1 MRDNENMGMT
11 PEQAAETS
19 GNMTKAQLQTLADK
33 QAAEI
38 AALKAQLAEKSA
50 PAAPAFGDT
59 EEGQKAYLNERIPFK
74 AIKDAEHYVDDLV
87 VIVNGQ
93 RFHIQRGK
101 VVMIP
106 RYVYLAIDDGERQM
120 AEAADIISAL
130 VEKSE
135 SRIGG
140 M

>member
-1 MRDNENMGMT
+1 MTDSENAIQT
-11 PEQAAETS
+11 TESADKA
-19 GNMTKAQLQTLADK
+19 MTKAQLQELADK

-38 AALKAQLAEKSA
+38 AALKAQLSA
-50 PAAPAFGDT
+50 NPAVPVFEDSD
-59 EEGQKAYLNERIPFK
+59 EGRKAYLNERLPFK

-87 VIVNGQ
+87 VLVNGQ
-93 RFHIQRGK
+93 RYQIQRGK
-101 VVMIP
+101 TVMIP

-120 AEAADIISAL
+120 ADTADIISAL

-135 SRIGG
+135 SRIGA

>member
-1 MRDNENMGMT
+1 MTDSENT
-11 PEQAAETS
+11 IQTTESADKA
-19 GNMTKAQLQTLADK
+19 MTKAQLQELADE

-38 AALKAQLAEKSA
+38 TALKAQLSA
-50 PAAPAFGDT
+50 KPAVPVFEDSD
-59 EEGQKAYLNERIPFK
+59 EGRKAYLNERLPFK

-87 VIVNGQ
+87 VLVNGQ
-93 RFHIQRGK
+93 RYQIQRGK
-101 VVMIP
+101 TVMIP

-120 AEAADIISAL
+120 ADTADIISAL

-135 SRIGG
+135 SRIGA